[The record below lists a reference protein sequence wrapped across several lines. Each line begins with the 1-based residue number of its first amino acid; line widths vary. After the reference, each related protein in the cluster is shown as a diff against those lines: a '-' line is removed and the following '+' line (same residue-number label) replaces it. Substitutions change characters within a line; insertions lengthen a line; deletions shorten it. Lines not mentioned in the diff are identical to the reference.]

1 MPTFKYE
8 VGGEL
13 PPGSISF
20 SDMSWHRT
28 GDWRYLK
35 PRFVRK
41 PSPCCEACPAGTD
54 VEEFLYLAGVGR
66 YSEALDKILQEN
78 PFPGVCGRVCYH
90 PCESACNRKSFD
102 ESVAIQALERFVAG
116 FADRAD
122 RASGDGKTVR
132 KGSRCRSGTRGA
144 VLRVSPGEIGLPG
157 HRLRKERRTGRDP
170 PLWDTAI
177 PPSEG
182 HPGRRNPTDRG
193 LRDRNQNRL
202 PGGAGYFVGGPFL
215 LRRGFRGHGG
225 SRREGSRYPRRGS
238 RRRVSGAFFPERV
251 SSGEA
256 PGLGKKVAIVGGGNT
271 AIDCARTALR
281 LGSDPVIVYRRTR
294 EEMPAIAS
302 EVDEAAAEGVSME
315 WLTAPVAVVVKDGRV
330 KGLKCIRTVIEG
342 TDADGRPAFK
352 PVAGSEFVLDVGAV
366 ITATGEVLSPEDAP
380 EGVAMDDGVMRI
392 DSWGRTSSDN
402 VWAGGDAA
410 TDPRMVV
417 HAIGAGKRAAM
428 AIHARLSGADI
439 EALEKDIRTGEKGSF
454 SMERR
459 VNGKPAGAP
468 YVNEVVRWEDLN
480 PEYFELKERTAVAEL
495 PPKKRAEGF
504 DEVCLGFDEAQAAEE
519 AGRCFHCGACDLC
532 GNCFRFCPD
541 LSVTLGDAPGANEFN
556 EFYCKGCGICAEE
569 CPRAAIVMEEE
580 R

>member
-116 FADRAD
+116 FADRATGPPETEKRSEKVAVVGAGPAGLSCAYHLARLGYRVTVFEKND
-122 RASGDGKTVR
+122 EPGGILRYGIPQYRLPRDILDAEIQRIAAYGIEIKTGCRVGRDISWEELSSFDAVFAATGAHGARALGI
-132 KGSRCRSGTRGA
+132 
-144 VLRVSPGEIGLPG
+144 PGEEAEGVFPG
-157 HRLRKERRTGRDP
+157 ISFLSAFHR
-170 PLWDTAI
+170 
-177 PPSEG
+177 
-182 HPGRRNPTDRG
+182 
-193 LRDRNQNRL
+193 
-202 PGGAGYFVGGPFL
+202 
-215 LRRGFRGHGG
+215 
-225 SRREGSRYPRRGS
+225 
-238 RRRVSGAFFPERV
+238 
-251 SSGEA
+251 GEA

-541 LSVTLGDAPGANEFN
+541 LSVTLGTLPARTNSTS
-556 EFYCKGCGICAEE
+556 FYCKGCGICAEE